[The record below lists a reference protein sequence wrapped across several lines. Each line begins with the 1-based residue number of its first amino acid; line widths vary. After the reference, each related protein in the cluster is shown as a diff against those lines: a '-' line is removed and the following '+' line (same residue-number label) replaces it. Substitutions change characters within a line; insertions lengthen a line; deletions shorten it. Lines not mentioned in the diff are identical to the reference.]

1 MSNTAAVIPEAK
13 AQLKLEKR
21 SIPKPKAG
29 EIVVKNQAIAINPGA
44 YLSSHLSSTH

>member
-13 AQLKLEKR
+13 AQLQLQKR

-29 EIVVKNQAIAINPGA
+29 EIVVKNHAIALNPGKSL
-44 YLSSHLSSTH
+44 YPT